1 MLTNQIEPF
10 TEHTKM
16 SLGHENKNI
25 DALHKSIV
33 FLQNELTEKNK
44 MIKSLKE
51 IQTAVLDVMTDL
63 DSN

>member
-1 MLTNQIEPF
+1 
-10 TEHTKM
+10 M
-16 SLGHENKNI
+16 SLGHKNKNI
-25 DALHKSIV
+25 DALHKSIA